1 MNFGHPHAFWLLI
14 VVAVGALLDRV
25 KRDQRQMACPRIP
38 RLRAEATS
46 IDFSPQSNQ
55 RGLRWRLW
63 LGCALLVVALAGPR
77 AGFVREDDVKN
88 SREVVLAIDLSRSM
102 LAKDVKPSRLD
113 HVKLLTSA
121 LISKS
126 AGDRFGLLLFSAS
139 AYVQLPL
146 SNDYD
151 ILADMLPNLSPD
163 YFPLSGTNYGAM
175 LKSALTTFSTTGDAE
190 RFLVVLSDGEAW
202 DKEWKTSIEEL
213 KKRNIHVVGL
223 GVGTPGGGLIPDG
236 NRAVRDA
243 NGLEVL
249 TRLEPAT
256 LQELATATGGSY
268 QRADTYV
275 DITTLLKSTAP
286 VAADGAN
293 AKVDQTRLVE
303 RYRWALL
310 PALVLLAL
318 SFWRDFPVHPS
329 MRKVN
334 LPPTRSPASAKTSA
348 QAGALAATAALVVFA
363 FLVTPRLH
371 SQDLSEEDAKNS
383 DQKEADAGS
392 PMAMTAKLVSQRI
405 SGMLASRA
413 PNANDCVSLVI
424 DIVNYCE
431 QMLRG
436 RLRFPVSIIDDAQH
450 AVDWGEKLDP
460 QGGDWTKLRKTL
472 DDLLKAD
479 TEPWKTARPDAAG
492 KVAMRPGY
500 DPGSEMKDDRRA
512 SRGGPV
518 EEVVNAADLALP
530 LLKLEQV
537 RRQDQPARLF
547 QMLEGKARQLPPAN
561 MPQW

>member
-14 VVAVGALLDRV
+14 VIAVGALLDRV
-25 KRDQRQMACPRIP
+25 KRDKKQLACPRIP

-46 IDFSPQSNQ
+46 IDFSPPSAQ
-55 RGLRWRLW
+55 RELRWRLW
-63 LGCALLVVALAGPR
+63 LGCTFLVLALASPR
-77 AGFVREDDVKN
+77 YGFVRENDVKN

-126 AGDRFGLLLFSAS
+126 AGDRFGLLLFSS
-139 AYVQLPL
+139 TAYLQLPL

-163 YFPLSGTNYGAM
+163 YFPISGTNYEAM
-175 LKSALTTFSTTGDAE
+175 LKCALTTFSTTGDAE
-190 RFLVVLSDGEAW
+190 RFLVVLSDGEAF
-202 DKEWKTSIEEL
+202 DKSWKAVIPDL
-213 KKRNIHVVGL
+213 KERNIHVVGL

-256 LQELATATGGSY
+256 LQELATATGGTY
-268 QRADTYV
+268 QRADSYV
-275 DITTLLKSTAP
+275 DITALLKATASP
-286 VAADGAN
+286 TVTATAT
-293 AKVDQTRLVE
+293 KVDETRLVE

-318 SFWRDFPVHPS
+318 SFWLDFPVHPS
-329 MRKVN
+329 MRVVN
-334 LPPTRSPASAKTSA
+334 LPPTPPAANKS
-348 QAGALAATAALVVFA
+348 LRATAAAAAAVF
-363 FLVTPRLH
+363 LGVLLLTPRLH
-371 SQDLSEEDAKNS
+371 SQDASEMDEKGPDY
-383 DQKEADAGS
+383 KEADAGS
-392 PMAMTAKLVSQRI
+392 PMQMTAKLVTQRI
-405 SGMLASRA
+405 NGILAN
-413 PNANDCVSLVI
+413 PKPGANDCVSLVI

-431 QMLRG
+431 QMLRA
-436 RLRFPVSIIDDAQH
+436 RLRFPVSIIDDARK

-460 QGGDWTKLRKTL
+460 QGGDWAMLRKTL
-472 DDLLKAD
+472 DTLLAAD
-479 TEPWKTARPDAAG
+479 TEPWKTTKPDAAG
-492 KVAMRPGY
+492 KVAMKLVYEEGT
-500 DPGSEMKDDRRA
+500 EMKNDRRA
-512 SRGGPV
+512 SRGTSA
-518 EEVVNAADLALP
+518 EEDITNAADLALP

-537 RRQDQPARLF
+537 RRADQPARLF
-547 QMLEGKARQLPPAN
+547 QMLEGKKGAQPPPT